1 VLLQVK
7 FSFSEATLR
16 KKELELLLFSSKPS
30 CLTILISSSC
40 IDYYFRIISKQH
52 SLQAKDLAF
61 YTPIFVHLVLTT
73 NQGI

>member
-1 VLLQVK
+1 
-7 FSFSEATLR
+7 
-16 KKELELLLFSSKPS
+16 
-30 CLTILISSSC
+30 LTIHISSSC

-61 YTPIFVHLVLTT
+61 YTLIFVYLVLTT